1 MKKISVFVT
10 HSFGELDILIPL
22 FYEIKQH
29 QKTQV
34 KFIITVTNIYEK
46 LIKNKFYLKV
56 IKELDI
62 EVRHFPLVNKFNYN
76 NAKDYNYV
84 KKIFLKLFKYYLSI
98 KFVVKNFF
106 IFSSDIIMHETT
118 NQLSQYFVYIILV
131 KIFKKKH

>member
-62 EVRHFPLVNKFNYN
+62 EVRHSPLVNKYNYN
-76 NAKDYNYV
+76 NTNIKDNNYV

-98 KFVVKNFF
+98 KLIVRNFF

-118 NQLSQYFVYIILV
+118 NQLSKNFGKPRRCVL
-131 KIFKKKH
+131 